1 MMRRAACG
9 TAGTLQLFF
18 PGVTRML
25 IGRLEE
31 EEMRNGFA
39 SALLAIF
46 VLAGAAT
53 MLGACN
59 TTRGFGEDM
68 SAAGNALS
76 NSAEKT
82 KDAM

>member
-1 MMRRAACG
+1 
-9 TAGTLQLFF
+9 
-18 PGVTRML
+18 ML
-25 IGRLEE
+25 ICLVEGR
-31 EEMRNGFA
+31 MRKGFA

-53 MLGACN
+53 MLGGCN

-82 KDAM
+82 KNAM

>member
-1 MMRRAACG
+1 MRK
-9 TAGTLQLFF
+9 
-18 PGVTRML
+18 
-25 IGRLEE
+25 
-31 EEMRNGFA
+31 GFA

-59 TTRGFGEDM
+59 TTRGFGQDL
-68 SAAGNALS
+68 SAAGSALS

-82 KDAM
+82 KEKM

>member
-1 MMRRAACG
+1 MRK
-9 TAGTLQLFF
+9 
-18 PGVTRML
+18 
-25 IGRLEE
+25 
-31 EEMRNGFA
+31 GFA
-39 SALLAIF
+39 SALVAIF

-53 MLGACN
+53 VLGACN

-68 SAAGNALS
+68 TAAGHALS

>member
-1 MMRRAACG
+1 MRRTGCG
-9 TAGTLQLFF
+9 TPIALQLFLF
-18 PGVTRML
+18 G
-25 IGRLEE
+25 IDRLLVCLLEGQ
-31 EEMRNGFA
+31 MRKGFA
-39 SALLAIF
+39 SALVAIF

-53 MLGACN
+53 VLGACN

-68 SAAGNALS
+68 SAAGHALS

>member
-1 MMRRAACG
+1 MRK
-9 TAGTLQLFF
+9 
-18 PGVTRML
+18 GV
-25 IGRLEE
+25 
-31 EEMRNGFA
+31 A

-53 MLGACN
+53 VLSACN

-68 SAAGNALS
+68 SAAGQALS

-82 KDAM
+82 KNAM

>member
-1 MMRRAACG
+1 MCK
-9 TAGTLQLFF
+9 
-18 PGVTRML
+18 
-25 IGRLEE
+25 
-31 EEMRNGFA
+31 GFA

-53 MLGACN
+53 VLGACN

-68 SAAGNALS
+68 SAAGRALS